1 MTNSF
6 TGHTVLLVYGTR
18 PEAIKMAPVVHELRR
33 GRSLRPVLAVTG
45 QHRSMLDQVNS
56 LFGLVPDYDLE
67 ILQHRQSLS
76 GVTTRAL
83 AGLEAVMAEVR
94 PDAVVVQGD
103 TTTAFTGALA
113 AFYQNVPVVH
123 LEAGLRTDDPSSP
136 FPEEINRRLTAQLA
150 DLHLA
155 PTPSARA
162 NLLAEGVRADSI
174 LVTGNTV
181 IDALLQVT
189 AAPPPDDRLL
199 ADVRQRIGDSG
210 RPVVLVTAHR
220 RESWGEPLAR
230 VGAALARLA
239 TERPELLIVLPVH
252 RNPAVR
258 EAVLPPL
265 AGLPGIIVADPVDY
279 AAFAHLMAMATVVL
293 TDSGGVQEEAPSLGK
308 PVLVLRDNT
317 ERPEGVR
324 AGTARLVGTDPGQI
338 VSAVGNL
345 VDDPAAYAAM
355 AGAVNPYGDGQAARR
370 AVAAI
375 EHRLLGAPVPDPF
388 VPHLPLPPARPITIP
403 RQPAVPDRE
412 RTSTVVAADREETG
426 G

>member
-1 MTNSF
+1 
-6 TGHTVLLVYGTR
+6 
-18 PEAIKMAPVVHELRR
+18 MAPVVHELRR

-45 QHRSMLDQVNS
+45 QHRTMLDQVNS

-83 AGLEAVMAEVR
+83 AGLEAVMTEVR

-239 TERPELLIVLPVH
+239 TERPELLIVLPAH

-324 AGTARLVGTDPGQI
+324 AGTARLVGTDPDQI
-338 VSAVGNL
+338 VAAVGNL
-345 VDDPAAYAAM
+345 VDDPVAYAAM

-375 EHRLLGAPVPDPF
+375 EHRLLGAPVPDAF
-388 VPHLPLPPARPITIP
+388 VPDLPLPPARPITIP
-403 RQPAVPDRE
+403 RQPAVPHRE
-412 RTSTVVAADREETG
+412 RTGTVVTAGREESG
-426 G
+426 A

>member
-1 MTNSF
+1 MTNSS

-45 QHRSMLDQVNS
+45 QHRTMLDQVNS

-103 TTTAFTGALA
+103 TTTAFAGALA

-279 AAFAHLMAMATVVL
+279 AVFAHLMAIATVVL

-317 ERPEGVR
+317 ERPEGLR
-324 AGTARLVGTDPGQI
+324 AGTARLVGTDPDQI
-338 VSAVGNL
+338 VAAVENL
-345 VDDPAAYAAM
+345 VDDPVAYAAM

-375 EHRLLGAPVPDPF
+375 EHRLLCAPGPDPF
-388 VPHLPLPPARPITIP
+388 VPDLPLPAARPISIP

-412 RTSTVVAADREETG
+412 RTGTVVAAGREETG
-426 G
+426 A